1 MLEVVGTVRLAGG
14 FSRTPPTFASEA
26 ALESHPDAF
35 IGSSYFVS
43 LEGGAAGFEA
53 FQAAAQGLVGDRA
66 LPPEAAEFSVVDTF
80 DPTIDQ
86 AAVDNTA
93 ILLGRAL
100 MIFALS
106 TAVVGGIGIV
116 QALARHHTGTARARE
131 VELALGLTRAQQTS
145 ARLLTGLLPA
155 GLATILATIGALG
168 ATRIEPI
175 GAIHLY
181 EPHPGP
187 AANVAVLAIGTV
199 AVFVGVLAA
208 TGLTGAFHRSSRT
221 DVAARESSVV
231 NRVTRVG
238 GSPPT
243 VLGLRFALEAG
254 RGGRAVPVRSAIT
267 GAMVGVAGVVAGLVF
282 VSSLDRLVS
291 SPSRS
296 AIPYDVGIAD
306 VTVEELEDEV
316 LDHPLVGDLSHTTSA
331 PLLIEGTQVDGHA
344 IQDLRGSL
352 DIGVQ
357 AGRLPRTPDEI
368 TLGLRIARDLDV
380 EVGDTVTAQ
389 NADGEDRELAVVGLA
404 VVPTFN
410 GEELGTN
417 ALMTPEGLEAAAMSA
432 PFTGAAVGVTPGEDV
447 AELNELLASRFEADS
462 QATPLAVQNLE
473 QLGRLPAGVAAIVGS
488 IAVLA
493 LANALVVAVRRRRR
507 DLAVIRAL
515 GFTRRQTAVTV
526 VVMALAIV
534 AIGVVIGMPVG
545 MAVGATVWRATAS
558 DAFVLSDAYFRW
570 ELLLLPV
577 LGAVVIALV
586 AATIPARQAAAQSS
600 AEGLRAE

>member
-1 MLEVVGTVRLAGG
+1 M
-14 FSRTPPTFASEA
+14 
-26 ALESHPDAF
+26 
-35 IGSSYFVS
+35 
-43 LEGGAAGFEA
+43 
-53 FQAAAQGLVGDRA
+53 
-66 LPPEAAEFSVVDTF
+66 
-80 DPTIDQ
+80 
-86 AAVDNTA
+86 
-93 ILLGRAL
+93 
-100 MIFALS
+100 
-106 TAVVGGIGIV
+106 
-116 QALARHHTGTARARE
+116 
-131 VELALGLTRAQQTS
+131 
-145 ARLLTGLLPA
+145 
-155 GLATILATIGALG
+155 
-168 ATRIEPI
+168 
-175 GAIHLY
+175 
-181 EPHPGP
+181 
-187 AANVAVLAIGTV
+187 

-208 TGLTGAFHRSSRT
+208 TGLTGALRRSSRA
-221 DVAARESSVV
+221 DAAVQESSVV

-254 RGGRAVPVRSAIT
+254 RGARAVPVRSAIT

-282 VSSLDRLVS
+282 ISSLDRLVT

-316 LDHPLVGDLSHTTSA
+316 LDNPLVGDLSYTTSA
-331 PLLIEGTQVDGHA
+331 PLSLEGTEVDGHA
-344 IQDLRGSL
+344 VEDLRGSL

-380 EVGDTVTAQ
+380 EVGDTVTAR
-389 NADGEDRELAVVGLA
+389 NADGEERELAVAGVA

-417 ALMTPEGLEAAAMSA
+417 ALMTPEGLEATATAAT
-432 PFTGAAVGVTPGEDV
+432 FTGAAVVVAPGAGRRRARGAPRVAIRGRTPGDSTRG
-447 AELNELLASRFEADS
+447 AEPRAARTTAGGRRGDRGLHRRPGAGERAGGGRPSTATRPCGDPGRWASRGE
-462 QATPLAVQNLE
+462 
-473 QLGRLPAGVAAIVGS
+473 
-488 IAVLA
+488 
-493 LANALVVAVRRRRR
+493 
-507 DLAVIRAL
+507 
-515 GFTRRQTAVTV
+515 QTAVTV

-534 AIGVVIGMPVG
+534 AIGVVIGVPVG